1 MQEEGK
7 VKKKQIKKRM
17 KEEGK
22 VRRKKIVKEK
32 NEGRG

>member
-7 VKKKQIKKRM
+7 VRKKQIKKRM

-22 VRRKKIVKEK
+22 VRRKKIVK
-32 NEGRG
+32 

>member
-1 MQEEGK
+1 MKEEGK
-7 VKKKQIKKRM
+7 VRKKQIKKRM

-22 VRRKKIVKEK
+22 VRKQIVKEK